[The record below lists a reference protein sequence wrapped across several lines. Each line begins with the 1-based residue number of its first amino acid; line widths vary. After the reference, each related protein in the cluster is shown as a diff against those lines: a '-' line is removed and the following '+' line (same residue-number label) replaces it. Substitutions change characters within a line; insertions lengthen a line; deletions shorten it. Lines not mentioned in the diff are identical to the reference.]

1 MDLRRMQ
8 EIDIY
13 IVKKEFKSKTA
24 NLDAKLVYVLQFTL
38 CLFKYLNIYC
48 VCLEDTWS
56 KKSNK
61 QSRPR
66 AVLVTRGG
74 GWSKISLETHP
85 GNSQL
90 SAPVS

>member
-1 MDLRRMQ
+1 MQ

-13 IVKKEFKSKTA
+13 IVKKEFKRKTA

-38 CLFKYLNIYC
+38 CLLKYLNIYC

-66 AVLVTRGG
+66 AV
-74 GWSKISLETHP
+74 
-85 GNSQL
+85 
-90 SAPVS
+90 